1 MSSSSMK
8 MDNQTLFNLAN
19 SIGSSTKVP
28 TLFPDDYEIWTLHM
42 EDYLLGLEDGYL
54 IWKSVMKGPHSF
66 PLSEDAEYITVNT
79 NEELENLISSG
90 ISKEDKKKVEFD
102 LKAKRELR
110 FALPPH
116 VFRLVRNCES
126 AHDIWTKLKEMYAG
140 NKRQLKS
147 QQTAVLSEFGAF
159 KQKNGETLD
168 QYFDRFNLLLS
179 QLEKFELGRQLIEQ
193 KVTFLQGL
201 KTEWKNISTTV
212 KGHEQFD
219 IYSIYEVYGVL
230 KTHEDDIVETVKTT
244 PGGINALL
252 SRSEKKVKFSS
263 PVLSSESEDTDDEA
277 EEKALMAYAQKKY
290 YKNKYN
296 SGSKFNKFAKNF
308 ANPEKKKKEDADSSE
323 VKKELTEDS
332 GYDCHFCNGKN
343 HLAKDCIK
351 KEKENVTKDEAYYVE
366 KLANFR
372 NLNVKGTNLLVA
384 RDDEE
389 GMEIWSSGSDDEE
402 MLRPTH
408 GAMFARDAK
417 VTGRCL
423 MAKSNDSGSSSSSSK
438 ASQQTSSSS
447 TSENSK
453 CLNTK
458 CIAASSSVKVVE
470 KVRTI
475 FKSSSISSSLY
486 EPLLKQLLDN
496 VSSLGASVTWN
507 INRLED
513 VEEKLENARFACEE
527 KRIQIEKLELEKE
540 NVSEENLSIRKENKT
555 LLKQRNIF
563 CSIAQRLHS
572 QLTKLYH
579 NSVISEELHKKML
592 PFLELKMKDFD
603 EVSYKCES
611 MKLSKRLYLLK
622 NKRIFQKNPN
632 NNIRN
637 FVKT

>member
-1 MSSSSMK
+1 
-8 MDNQTLFNLAN
+8 MDNQSLFNLAN
-19 SIGSSTKVP
+19 SIGSNSRVP
-28 TLFPDDYEIWTLHM
+28 TLFPEDYEVWALHM
-42 EDYLLGLEDGYL
+42 EDYLQGLDNGYL
-54 IWKSVMKGPHSF
+54 IWKSVISGPHSF
-66 PLSEDAEYITVNT
+66 QPDTDSDYITIFT
-79 NEELENLISSG
+79 SEQYEELKSMKT
-90 ISKEDKKKVEFD
+90 ISKENKERIEID
-102 LKAKRELR
+102 LKSKQDLR
-110 FALPPH
+110 FALPPN
-116 VFRLVRNCES
+116 VFRLVRNCLS
-126 AHDIWTKLKEMYAG
+126 ANDLWKKLKEMYGG
-140 NKRQLKS
+140 NKKQLKS
-147 QQTAVLSEFGAF
+147 QQTAILSEFGLF
-159 KQKNGETLD
+159 KQKSNESLE

-179 QLEKFELGRQLIEQ
+179 QLEKYELGRKPIEQ

-201 KTEWKNISTTV
+201 KPEWKRISTTV

-219 IYSIYEVYGVL
+219 SYTIYKVYGVL
-230 KTHEDDIVETVKTT
+230 KTHEDDVVEVEKTT

-263 PVLSSESEDTDDEA
+263 PVLSSESEDSDDEA

-343 HLAKDCIK
+343 HLAKDCMLKKK

-372 NLNVKGTNLLVA
+372 NLNVKGTNLLVT
-384 RDDEE
+384 RDDAE

-402 MLRPTH
+402 MLQPTH

-417 VTGRCL
+417 VNGRCF
-423 MAKSNDSGSSSSSSK
+423 MARSNDSGSSSYQTASTTSES
-438 ASQQTSSSS
+438 SQQTSS
-447 TSENSK
+447 SENSK

-475 FKSSSISSSLY
+475 LKSTSISSSLY
-486 EPLLKQLLDN
+486 EPLLKQLIDN

-507 INRLED
+507 INKLED
-513 VEEKLENARFACEE
+513 VEEKLEKARFACEE

-540 NVSEENLSIRKENKT
+540 NVTEENLTIRTENKT
-555 LLKQRNIF
+555 LLK
-563 CSIAQRLHS
+563 
-572 QLTKLYH
+572 
-579 NSVISEELHKKML
+579 
-592 PFLELKMKDFD
+592 
-603 EVSYKCES
+603 
-611 MKLSKRLYLLK
+611 
-622 NKRIFQKNPN
+622 
-632 NNIRN
+632 
-637 FVKT
+637 